1 MAKKLSASERAG
13 ISQRALDAAKELA
26 GASSESLDNLLEMDT
41 DQLLSILQE
50 HGVTLDEEVLD
61 QKIRAAIGDDVL
73 AIDRGRQYD
82 EVMAQR
88 LQERVERA
96 VENAA
101 RSVARQ
107 TMRSARQE
115 ALLEGDDRE
124 DSEKYLMWVAALT
137 RSCRSCETLHGRV
150 FAADYWDG
158 NGPGEGGTICGDNCR
173 CFLVPVDFQGREGAK
188 VPL

>member
-1 MAKKLSASERAG
+1 MEHIRA
-13 ISQRALDAAKELA
+13 RANDPITSFEAADAAKELA

-101 RSVARQ
+101 RCLKA
-107 TMRSARQE
+107 T
-115 ALLEGDDRE
+115 
-124 DSEKYLMWVAALT
+124 T
-137 RSCRSCETLHGRV
+137 
-150 FAADYWDG
+150 
-158 NGPGEGGTICGDNCR
+158 
-173 CFLVPVDFQGREGAK
+173 AK
-188 VPL
+188 TQKNI